1 MIITGF
7 RKGIF
12 MKRYLLLAL
21 ALFFAALNFNLILKP
36 LELVTG
42 GTQGL
47 ALLLHAMIPLKPS
60 FLILIINIVTL
71 VISYF
76 CLSKETTY
84 GTIAATFLYPFFV
97 KITSFLPEMSIVY
110 DYELISAI
118 IAGMVCG
125 VTGGYI
131 YLFHFSS
138 GGISTV
144 NLLVNKYLKMKVAL
158 SNFLMNAIIIIL
170 GCFIFG
176 IQKAFYSILVII
188 ISSFLI
194 NRLLRKSRD

>member
-1 MIITGF
+1 
-7 RKGIF
+7 

-21 ALFFAALNFNLILKP
+21 ALLFASLNFNLILKP

-47 ALLLHAMIPLKPS
+47 ALLLDSVMKLNPS
-60 FLILIINIVTL
+60 LIILIINVITL
-71 VISYF
+71 IISYF

-97 KITSFLPEMSIVY
+97 KVTSFLPNFEFLY
-110 DYELISAI
+110 HYEFLSAI
-118 IAGMVCG
+118 IAGIVCG
-125 VTGGYI
+125 TTGGYV
-131 YLFHFSS
+131 YLLGFSS
-138 GGISTV
+138 GGVSTV

-158 SNFLMNAIIIIL
+158 SNFLINAIIILL

-176 IQKAFYSILVII
+176 IKKGFYSIIVIT
-188 ISSFLI
+188 ISSILI
-194 NRLLRKSRD
+194 NLLLRNRKYRV